1 MTVPCYIDRE
11 QARAV
16 LAELGIELTS
26 RQMKRAAEPD
36 LDGRRRLPFFLDP
49 VDGKLKIEKST
60 LIGIYRAR
68 QNSAEANCL
77 LDLEP

>member
-1 MTVPCYIDRE
+1 MTAPCYIDRE

-26 RQMKRAAEPD
+26 RQMKRAAEAD

-49 VDGKLKIEKST
+49 IDGKLKIEKST
-60 LIGIYRAR
+60 LIRVYRER
-68 QNSAEANCL
+68 QISAEANCQ